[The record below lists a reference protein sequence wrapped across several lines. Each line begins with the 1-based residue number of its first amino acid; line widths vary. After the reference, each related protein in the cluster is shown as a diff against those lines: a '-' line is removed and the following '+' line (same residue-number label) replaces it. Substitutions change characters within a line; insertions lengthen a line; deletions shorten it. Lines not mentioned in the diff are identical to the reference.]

1 MANEDGINM
10 KKKKKIKWHTWNSG
24 IFMEIKNY
32 DLGNVI

>member
-10 KKKKKIKWHTWNSG
+10 KKKKIKWHTWNSG